1 MLEKHGDKLEVVFDG
16 PEAKGTVLI
25 ERGAYGLYL
34 TVPGLVDDRSEAIVL
49 FDLFYASEEGSKKH
63 PNAAC
68 AVHLWSKENPID
80 DPAVAVIYYWDRPTE
95 VRYDAAQVH
104 TG

>member
-1 MLEKHGDKLEVVFDG
+1 MLEKNGDRLEVVFDG

-49 FDLFYASEEGSKKH
+49 FDLFYASKEGGEIHSG
-63 PNAAC
+63 AAC

-80 DPAVAVIYYWDRPTE
+80 DPAVKVIYYWDKQTE
-95 VRYDAAQVH
+95 VEA
-104 TG
+104 